1 MSTPEQQHNSLIATR
16 ELLKIIIDEERYP
29 DVPEKIRMSVKS
41 LLRDYPERDVIDKL
55 YDGKT
60 FSNTTLKT
68 KENKVFNDNQTWD
81 TPGFKWK
88 TEVEFIPAE

>member
-16 ELLKIIIDEERYP
+16 ELLKIILDEERYP

-41 LLRDYPERDVIDKL
+41 LLRDYPERSVIDEL

-60 FSNTTLKT
+60 FSNTILKT
-68 KENKVFNDNQTWD
+68 NENKILNDNQTWD